1 MIQHPDGRTGSDVL
15 LSHHTS
21 GQIQAVGAQQVDVVF
36 PSNQQPS
43 LVLVQQQ
50 NLVPAADSTLP
61 EHRRPVPQIWEKKQ
75 EDIRNKSS
83 SSSIHPQHF

>member
-1 MIQHPDGRTGSDVL
+1 MIQHPGGRTGSDVL

-36 PSNQQPS
+36 PSDQQPS

-61 EHRRPVPQIWEKKQ
+61 EHRWPVPQIWEKKQ